1 MKENRK
7 VSISEKKNTCIL
19 WTTAISDIINP
30 TSDHIGGISVQM
42 YFWANTF
49 MKNGWD
55 VHSFYSD
62 KNTTSFD
69 TEGIIFHKDFV
80 THLWSAVLYFFFTLY
95 IFIKVK
101 PNLIITR
108 GGTNRNLL
116 FISFIAKC
124 FKTTTVHFIASDK
137 ELTLKNG
144 TLANNINRSCFLKG
158 IRNTKFIVAQNEFQE
173 AQLLSLFNR
182 KSLIIPNIWGEIKN
196 AITYRIEDTDILW
209 VANIKSLKRPTWVFD
224 LAKKM
229 PNVTFTIIGGDMEH
243 SLFEI
248 CNREADSLP
257 NLHFLGAKSFRET
270 NEYFKHCRLFL
281 CTSEYEGFPNT
292 FLQAWSNNVPIVS
305 TVNPNNVLNTHNT
318 GIFCRTIEEL
328 SFAIDKCLSDN
339 TLYHKKVEAINSYF
353 TYTHAAT
360 TGYNKLI
367 NYIKKS
373 FCL

>member
-1 MKENRK
+1 MRGHRK
-7 VSISEKKNTCIL
+7 VSISEKRNTCIL

-30 TSDHIGGISVQM
+30 ASNRIGGISVQM

-49 MKNGWD
+49 IKNGWD

-80 THLWSAVLYFFFTLY
+80 THLWSAVLYLFFTLY

-137 ELTLKNG
+137 ELTLRNG

-182 KSLIIPNIWGEIKN
+182 KSLIIPNIWGVVKNDNIYDIKN
-196 AITYRIEDTDILW
+196 TDVLW

-229 PNVTFTIIGGDMEH
+229 PNFSFTIIGGDMEH
-243 SLFEI
+243 SLFDT

-257 NLHFLGAKSFRET
+257 NLHFLGSKSFRET

-292 FLQAWSNNVPIVS
+292 FLQAWSNNVPIIS
-305 TVNPNNVLNTHNT
+305 TVNPNNVLESHNT
-318 GIFCRTIEEL
+318 GIFCQTIEEL
-328 SFAIDKCLSDN
+328 SSAIDKCLTDN
-339 TLYHKKVEAINSYF
+339 NLYHEKAEAIGNYF

-367 NYIKKS
+367 NYIKIAY
-373 FCL
+373 